1 MKLRMHPHQISI
13 SISVVRVVL
22 TLTAVSAVSLFAL
35 IILEAKAFFNE
46 AGSVALLDRSSPLQ
60 VFAGPLVSLLAL
72 FFVMLAYFVQA
83 RGERRSQNHRMIEMM
98 MRFDDDYFREVRNQA
113 WGCRSRWYHLPEPQR
128 AQWRLNLIAGAIPI
142 PVPGGVVNQHSSE
155 QLTDEEAKIRSEQW
169 SVFRMLNLYQSLAF
183 LECDDRQL
191 GNISFFY
198 PYWRGFL
205 YEVVNLYE
213 QLYGKSVK
221 PGERAMLPRERW
233 KESLTLLDQRLRLP
247 RYDEQSDSQLR
258 IYQES
263 LKNAMTLR

>member
-1 MKLRMHPHQISI
+1 MMKLRINPHQISI
-13 SISVVRVVL
+13 SVVRLVL
-22 TLTAVSAVSLFAL
+22 TLTVVSAISLFVL
-35 IILEAKAFFNE
+35 IIFEAKAFFNK
-46 AGSVALLDRSSPLQ
+46 AGSMALLDKSSPLQ

-83 RGERRSQNHRMIEMM
+83 RGERRSQNHRMIEMI

-128 AQWRLNLIAGAIPI
+128 AQWRLNLIASAVPI
-142 PVPGGVVNQHSSE
+142 PVEGGVANQHSSE
-155 QLTDEEAKIRSEQW
+155 RLTDEETRNRAEQW

-191 GNISFFY
+191 SNISFFY

-205 YEVVNLYE
+205 YDVVNLYE
-213 QLYGKSVK
+213 QLYEKAVK
-221 PGERAMLPRERW
+221 LNERAVLPRERW
-233 KESLTLLDQRLRLP
+233 KQSLTLLDQRLRLP

-258 IYQES
+258 SYQDS
-263 LKNAMTLR
+263 LKTIMTLR